1 MTNKT
6 INQNGEANLEQ
17 LLHDIATPL
26 LVTQMNTDL
35 LFKYLPQLITALQ
48 KAQPNHELLN
58 HEKIITALLNAPSA
72 IKNNLGVIQKTVRH
86 ISNFI
91 ENNNSDPTSNLFLSP
106 PLNFTTAANAREIKT
121 ILLVEDETIHQDIG
135 LNLLTPRYHVDCVN
149 NGLEAIRQCK
159 QQHYDLILMDLQ
171 MPKMNGVEAT
181 TELRKMVSPDII
193 IIGLTSMPIG
203 NKRSE
208 LLELGFTNFLE
219 KPLKLENFQNILR
232 LHINND

>member
-1 MTNKT
+1 MINKT
-6 INQNGEANLEQ
+6 TSPNDSEQ

-26 LVTQMNTDL
+26 LITQMNADL
-35 LFKYLPQLITALQ
+35 LAKYLPQLITALRNPQ
-48 KAQPNHELLN
+48 LNNELLLN
-58 HEKIITALLNAPSA
+58 DEKIIAALINAPST
-72 IKNNLGVIQKTVRH
+72 IKNNLDVIQKNMRQL
-86 ISNFI
+86 SNI
-91 ENNNSDPTSNLFLSP
+91 LENNNSNTGTHAPSISL
-106 PLNFTTAANAREIKT
+106 LNSANASTLQIKK

-149 NGLEAIRQCK
+149 NGLEAINKCK

-181 TELRKMVSPDII
+181 TELRKIVSPDII

-203 NKRSE
+203 NKRGE

-232 LHINND
+232 LHINTD